1 MKSKTILIVSGEPYS
16 TFLEI
21 FFKIYKSKFFKNYN
35 QSIILIVSKNLLKK
49 QMKKLN
55 YNFKINEINPK
66 QIKKNYKNKMI
77 NIINV
82 NFNFTKTFDK
92 ITKNSSSYIEKCF
105 TIALNLIKNDNN
117 LSLINGP
124 ISKNIF

>member
-1 MKSKTILIVSGEPYS
+1 
-16 TFLEI
+16 
-21 FFKIYKSKFFKNYN
+21 
-35 QSIILIVSKNLLKK
+35 
-49 QMKKLN
+49 MKKLN